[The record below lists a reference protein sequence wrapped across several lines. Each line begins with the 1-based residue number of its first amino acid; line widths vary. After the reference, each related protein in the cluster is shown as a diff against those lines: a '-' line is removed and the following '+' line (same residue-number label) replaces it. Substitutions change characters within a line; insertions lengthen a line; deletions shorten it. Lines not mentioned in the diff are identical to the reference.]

1 MDLSA
6 LPATA
11 QQFLEQLLTQRQ
23 LSPLTQRRYAHALG
37 LFHAIDADINAVRA
51 ASLQRAISQHHGAG
65 LSPRS
70 LAVMASAWRSYC
82 QWAHK
87 QGLLDNDPSREL
99 LTPKVG
105 KPLPKAIAADVVGV
119 FLNPIADVSEPVQQA
134 LKLRDQAVLEVL
146 YGCGLRASEVL
157 GLDCAK
163 TVASVGWVDWA
174 VPALRVLGKGNKPRT
189 VPLPSMAGAALEQWL
204 QAREAL
210 LAVRLEGIAP
220 EVALFLGVRGGRMS
234 GTELRRMTQRR
245 AQQAQT
251 GQGVHPHMLRH
262 SYASHLLQSSS
273 DLRGVQELL
282 GHASIRA
289 TQVYTRLDFQHL
301 ANIYDNAHP
310 RAKRKHS

>member
-1 MDLSA
+1 MDLNH

-11 QQFLEQLLTQRQ
+11 QQFLDQLLSQRQ
-23 LSPLTQRRYAHALG
+23 LSALTQRRYAHALG
-37 LFHAIDADINAVRA
+37 VLHAIDPDLNALRA
-51 ASLQRAISQHHGAG
+51 AQLQRAISQHHAAG

-70 LAVMASAWRSYC
+70 LAVMASSWRSYC

-87 QGLLDNDPSREL
+87 QGLLAQDPSREL
-99 LTPKVG
+99 LTPKAG

-119 FLNPIADVSEPVQQA
+119 FLTPPRPAPEPAQQA
-134 LKLRDQAVLEVL
+134 LALRDQAVLEVL
-146 YGCGLRASEVL
+146 YGCGLRASELL

-163 TVASVGWVDWA
+163 SAASVGWLDWA
-174 VPALRVLGKGNKPRT
+174 VPALRVLGKGNKPRS
-189 VPLPSMAGAALEQWL
+189 VPLPSMALDALEQWL
-204 QAREAL
+204 
-210 LAVRLEGIAP
+210 AVRGAVLAEHSI
-220 EVALFLGVRGGRMS
+220 ESALFLGVRGARLS
-234 GTELRRMTQRR
+234 GTELRRLTQRR
-245 AQQAQT
+245 AQHAQT

-301 ANIYDNAHP
+301 ASIYDKAHP
-310 RAKRKHS
+310 RAKTKPD